1 MMEFVALGIFVVLS
15 FHSVLGG
22 ADFGAGMWQVFARAD
37 ERGRAERS
45 LIARSMG
52 PVWEA
57 NHVWLIL
64 AAVLL
69 WTGFPRAIAPVLSG
83 LWIAL
88 GLAGIGLV
96 MRGAAFAFRHA
107 SHHDTEQRWHGH
119 MFAWSSVLTP
129 FALGAIAGCVAAGRV
144 PGLAPLSPLEA
155 LMHPLPLL
163 SGAFAVLL
171 ALHTAAVFLTNDAES
186 SGEPE
191 LALRFRRRG
200 IVTALLIGGA
210 AAVAFPLYAEAAPG
224 FHARLVERALPVY
237 LAASIAGLATV
248 QLLFTRYVAYARWTA
263 AFMNGI
269 LVTGWGL
276 AHAPD
281 IIPGRLTLTAAAAS
295 EGTLRVLVVVLVLAL
310 LILAPALWLLFRT
323 FRQGRRVVGHNGA
336 HDHGRPP
343 VG

>member
-1 MMEFVALGIFVVLS
+1 MMEFVAVGIFVVLS
-15 FHSVLGG
+15 FHTVLGG
-22 ADFGAGMWQVFARAD
+22 ADFGAGMWQLLSRSG
-37 ERGRAERS
+37 ERGRSERA

-69 WTGFPRAIAPVLSG
+69 WTGFPRAFAPVISG
-83 LWIAL
+83 LWIAF
-88 GLAGIGLV
+88 GIAGIGLIL
-96 MRGAAFAFRHA
+96 RGAAFAFRHA

-119 MFAWSSVLTP
+119 VFAWSSVLTP

-144 PGLAPLSPLEA
+144 PGLAPMSPLAA
-155 LMHPLPLL
+155 LLHPLPLL

-171 ALHTAAVFLTNDAES
+171 ALHTSAVFLTNDAEA

-200 IVTALLIGGA
+200 IVTALLVGA
-210 AAVAFPLYAEAAPG
+210 AAAAAFPLYAESAPG
-224 FHARLVERALPVY
+224 FHAQLIERALPVY
-237 LAASIAGLATV
+237 LAASVAGLTTL
-248 QLLFTRYVAYARWTA
+248 QLLFTRFAAYARWTA
-263 AFMNGI
+263 ALMSGI

-281 IIPGRLTLTAAAAS
+281 VIPGKLTLAEAAAPA
-295 EGTLRVLVVVLVLAL
+295 GTMQVLAIVLVLAV
-310 LILAPALWLLFRT
+310 LILAPTLWLLFRT
-323 FRQGRRVVGHNGA
+323 FRQGRHVVSDNDA
-336 HDHGRPP
+336 HVLGRPP
-343 VG
+343 IE

>member
-15 FHSVLGG
+15 FHAVLGG
-22 ADFGAGMWQVFARAD
+22 ADFGAGMWQMFSRGG
-37 ERGRAERS
+37 ERGRNERA

-69 WTGFPRAIAPVLSG
+69 WTGFPRAFAPVISG
-83 LWIAL
+83 LWIAF
-88 GLAGIGLV
+88 GVAGIGLV
-96 MRGAAFAFRHA
+96 FRGAAFAFRHA

-119 MFAWSSVLTP
+119 MFAWSSPLAP
-129 FALGAIAGCVAAGRV
+129 FALGAVAGCVASGRV
-144 PGLAPLSPLEA
+144 PGLAPISPLEA
-155 LMHPLPLL
+155 LLHPLPLL

-171 ALHTAAVFLTNDAES
+171 ALHTSAVFLTNDAES
-186 SGEPE
+186 AGEPE

-200 IVTALLIGGA
+200 IVTALLVGGA

-237 LAASIAGLATV
+237 LAASIAGLATL
-248 QLLFTRYVAYARWTA
+248 QLLFTRFAALARWSA
-263 AFMNGI
+263 ALMNGI
-269 LVTGWGL
+269 LVLGWGL

-281 IIPGRLTLTAAAAS
+281 VIPGRLTLAEAAAS
-295 EGTLRVLVVVLVLAL
+295 PGTLRVLALVLVLAL
-310 LILAPALWLLFRT
+310 LILAPALCLLFRT
-323 FRQGRRVVGHNGA
+323 FRQS
-336 HDHGRPP
+336 HDPRA
-343 VG
+343 